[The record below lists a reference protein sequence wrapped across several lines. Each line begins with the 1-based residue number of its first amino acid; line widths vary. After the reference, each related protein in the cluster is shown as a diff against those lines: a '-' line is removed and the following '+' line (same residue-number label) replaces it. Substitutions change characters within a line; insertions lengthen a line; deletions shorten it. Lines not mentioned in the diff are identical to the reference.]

1 MKKTVHSFPS
11 ARLVRIAASFATALF
26 LSACAN
32 RVVPITT
39 GVESEQEALRM
50 AMNQQ
55 LDAAIAR
62 VSEQPRWTSSL
73 DDRASFASFNS
84 DAVSVSYQGSA
95 ADLLKAVA
103 ASRGVSFSV
112 TGPQPHLPIFVF
124 IEANGQS
131 FEEFLSDLHK
141 QLGQRAGVV
150 WTDNAFELRYR

>member
-1 MKKTVHSFPS
+1 MNKTVHSFP
-11 ARLVRIAASFATALF
+11 AVRLVRMAASLATVLF

-32 RVVPITT
+32 RIVPVT
-39 GVESEQEALRM
+39 GMQSGQEALKM
-50 AMNQQ
+50 AMSQQ

-62 VSEQPRWTSSL
+62 VSGQPRWTSSL

-124 IEANGQS
+124 IEANGQP

-150 WTDNAFELRYR
+150 WADNAFELRYR